1 LPTKISKKPIDIINL
16 QTTKTPITPRQEEPP
31 VWSMSPGGRKNI
43 LLSGDVLRGPR
54 PPGKAMTEKV
64 MVKGPGPRGEGHA
77 PQGQEQEGRRK
88 CLPRELRIKL
98 YEEVKK
104 LCRNGLT
111 YKEILEE
118 MLRRFGVRLSK
129 SNVSYWIRGIHSP
142 YNGRHIPSI
151 EFLEPSMEL
160 AYVIGAKLGDGY
172 ATRRRRIIK
181 GYNDVT
187 IGLKVKDRDFA
198 EEFGRCLE
206 KVLRRRP
213 IKLRYRND
221 VGKYVVEI
229 YSQTLYELLK
239 KPVDLERLKKY
250 IEHCE
255 RCTAAFLRGFADSEG
270 YVNKRGYIYI
280 SNTDYELLE
289 YVRDLLQRLGIE
301 TIGPRPTSSRQG
313 TIARF
318 CNGNYKRRKDTYYI
332 YIKTDSN
339 MNFHKNIGFT
349 IRRKQRRLEN
359 YVKKHQTRKH
369 KRCPAKPPL
378 LSTFLFHVYCLAF

>member
-1 LPTKISKKPIDIINL
+1 VGHGL
-16 QTTKTPITPRQEEPP
+16 
-31 VWSMSPGGRKNI
+31 G
-43 LLSGDVLRGPR
+43 
-54 PPGKAMTEKV
+54 PPGNAMTEEV
-64 MVKGPGPRGEGHA
+64 MVEDPGPRGEGHT
-77 PQGQEQEGRRK
+77 PQGQEQEERRNY
-88 CLPRELRIKL
+88 LQRELRIKL
-98 YEEVKK
+98 FDEVNR
-104 LCRNGLT
+104 LRRDGLT
-111 YKEILEE
+111 YKEIIEE
-118 MLRRFGVRLSK
+118 IWRRHGVRLSK
-129 SNVSYWIRGIHSP
+129 SNVSYWIRGIHNP
-142 YNGRHIPSI
+142 YNGRYIPSI

-198 EEFGRCLE
+198 EEFGLCLE
-206 KVLRRRP
+206 KVLGRRP

-221 VGKYVVEI
+221 VGKYVVEVH
-229 YSQTLYELLK
+229 SQTLFELLK

-255 RCTAAFLRGFADSEG
+255 RCTTAFLRGFADSEG

-318 CNGNYKRRKDTYYI
+318 RNGNYKRRKDTYYI

-369 KRCPAKPPL
+369 KRCPTKPLSPPL
-378 LSTFLFHVYCLAF
+378 SFFMFTV